1 MCSHQTYVWCEH
13 TKITIV
19 KFITFK
25 FNYKSMPSKALILK
39 NLKATREEIEF
50 LSANELIK

>member
-1 MCSHQTYVWCEH
+1 MSGVSTP
-13 TKITIV
+13 KITIV